1 MGDMSTQLPKWHV
14 HLPSGGL
21 KSGSRPPLRRRGAS
35 DALYGDDCGVYV
47 ASGARDERV
56 GERRR
61 NEAGVEDGD
70 DAGRAR
76 HLAEAGDG
84 PHEDEREQALA
95 HGAEEEHPRR
105 GAHGRKFV
113 FGHHLNI

>member
-47 ASGARDERV
+47 GSEAVMCHLVEEMARIAFFCPSCCPICRKAN
-56 GERRR
+56 RI
-61 NEAGVEDGD
+61 AKQTGV
-70 DAGRAR
+70 
-76 HLAEAGDG
+76 
-84 PHEDEREQALA
+84 
-95 HGAEEEHPRR
+95 
-105 GAHGRKFV
+105 
-113 FGHHLNI
+113 